1 MMRDERK
8 AGRAF
13 LLAAIGGMGLLA
25 GSVPRVADAAE
36 GTSED
41 QLEQVVVVAQRRE
54 ELAQSVPLSVVA
66 ITADA
71 LQANVVQT
79 GLDLQALVPS
89 MSTVYGTQANAAS
102 YALRGIKDGV
112 LTYFDEVPGIVTQ
125 TGASGVDHQLFDLA
139 SVQAISGPQGTLF
152 GRASTGGAILFVPQK
167 PTKDFEGSIDV
178 GAGNYSRYESTAV
191 LNLPLTETLQARIGG
206 QIIRREGVVENTEG
220 NDLQSQ
226 RRDSFRFSLLFT
238 PVEWLTNYTLF
249 DGGDTNEAPF
259 AAITTGYVNAPCP
272 TSLFA
277 CFYGTLPARLQALQ
291 NALGIRE
298 VADDLPPVAVSQD
311 HERGVEDVLTA
322 DLGAYTLKYIFGY
335 RSSRSYSLA
344 NQISF
349 DIPAIYGQGSNI
361 SSQRTDELQLSG
373 SDFGNRLKWVTGLFF
388 YDFHS
393 DNLNAFQILAPLG
406 SPPFNL
412 DNAEGSPGLALN
424 KSKAAYAQGT
434 YDFTDALGL
443 TLGARYTQDD
453 QSAVSS
459 AFAPPDEICI
469 LNPTIPGVDFATCTQ
484 PQSARFHAVTYN
496 ATVDYKLSSDKLVY
510 FATRKGYNPGGFNQG
525 VAPSISS
532 YDPEYLT
539 DYEIGLKADW
549 RIGAVP
555 ARTNLSAFFGK
566 YTNIQLQGNR
576 LVDTPAGPQAFSGI
590 FNAASATIYGSQFD
604 FEVRPLEWLTF
615 TGNYGYL
622 HSRYDS
628 FVANEV
634 IGNAAGNA
642 FAQAPEH
649 TANLAANLTQPL
661 PFGELVGTVSY
672 YHTSKITFSASNFNR
687 PVAFQSPYGLLNA
700 RLELKNIA
708 GSRVDVGIW
717 GKNLTNKDYAVNI
730 DDEPA
735 FGFTATLYGDPRTY
749 GMDVKYSFGGKQ

>member
-1 MMRDERK
+1 MTSAR
-8 AGRAF
+8 F
-13 LLAAIGGMGLLA
+13 VLAAA
-25 GSVPRVADAAE
+25 GAMVLMMSSVPDVAYAIDE
-36 GTSED
+36 GPDE
-41 QLEQVVVVAQRRE
+41 LEQVVVVAQRKE

-71 LQANVVQT
+71 LEVNTVQT
-79 GLDLQALVPS
+79 GLDLQSFVPS
-89 MSTVYGTQANAAS
+89 LSTIYGTQANAAS

-112 LTYFDEVPGIVTQ
+112 LTYFDEVPGMVTQ
-125 TGASGVDHQLFDLA
+125 AGASGADHQLFDLG

-167 PTKDFEGSIDV
+167 PSKDFEGSMDV
-178 GAGNYSRYESTAV
+178 GGGNYSRYEATAV
-191 LNLPLTETLQARIGG
+191 LNLPLTDTLQARIGG
-206 QIIRREGVVENTEG
+206 QIIRRDGVVENTEG

-226 RRDSFRFSLLFT
+226 HRDAFRLSLLYT
-238 PVEWLTNYTLF
+238 PLEWLHNYTLF

-277 CFYGTLPARLQALQ
+277 CIYGTLPAQLQAQQ
-291 NALGIRE
+291 NAFGIRK
-298 VADDLPPVAVSQD
+298 VADDLPPIAVSQD
-311 HERGVEDVLTA
+311 TERGVEDVLTA
-322 DLGAYTLKYIFGY
+322 DLGAYTLKNIFGY
-335 RSSRSYSLA
+335 RTSKSYSLA

-349 DIPAIYGQGSNI
+349 DIPAIFGQGSNS
-361 SSQRTDELQLSG
+361 SSQRTDELQVSG
-373 SDFGNRLKWVTGLFF
+373 SDFGDRLKWVTGLFF
-388 YDFHS
+388 DDFHS
-393 DNLNAFQILAPLG
+393 DNLNAFQILAPIG

-412 DNAEGSPGLALN
+412 DNAEGSPGLTLN

-434 YDFTDALGL
+434 YNFTDALGL

-459 AFAPPDEICI
+459 AFAPPNKICI
-469 LNPTIPGVDFATCTQ
+469 LNPAIPGVDFANCTQ
-484 PQSARFHAVTYN
+484 PQSARFHATTYN
-496 ATVDYKLSSDKLVY
+496 ISVDYKLSPAALVY

-539 DYEIGLKADW
+539 DYEVGIKADW
-549 RIGAVP
+549 HIGAVP
-555 ARTNLSAFFGK
+555 VRTNLSGFFGK
-566 YTNIQLQGNR
+566 YTNIQLTGNR
-576 LVDTPAGPQAFSGI
+576 LVDTPDGPQAFSGI

-622 HSRYDS
+622 HSKYDS
-628 FVANEV
+628 FVANAV
-634 IGNAAGNA
+634 IGNAAGNS
-642 FAQAPEH
+642 FAQAPER
-649 TANLAANLTQPL
+649 TANLAATVTQPL
-661 PFGELVGTVSY
+661 SFGELVGTVSY
-672 YHTSKITFSASNFNR
+672 YHTSKITFSAANFGR
-687 PVAFQSPYGLLNA
+687 PVAFQDPYGLLNA

-708 GSRVDVGIW
+708 DSRVDVGLW

-749 GMDVKYSFGGKQ
+749 GVDVKYSFGVKR